1 MTLSSIWTRFLRTA
15 AILILAAAIALTR
28 INPDVSSALAA
39 WGATGI
45 LSSVALAGLKRKEGR
60 SVEARLLL
68 RFSLILLIAGSVAV
82 SADSAFHMLGYSSM
96 TASLFGLIGVAC
108 VILGCGAVVLSFLLP
123 QPGDKKDEYG
133 GLLPAQQSF
142 DGHIMKIQSRRK
154 SLRTSRLF
162 YQM

>member
-1 MTLSSIWTRFLRTA
+1 
-15 AILILAAAIALTR
+15 LILAAAIALTR

-123 QPGDKKDEYG
+123 LAIRKMNMGDFS
-133 GLLPAQQSF
+133 LPSNRS
-142 DGHIMKIQSRRK
+142 MVT
-154 SLRTSRLF
+154 L
-162 YQM
+162 

>member
-1 MTLSSIWTRFLRTA
+1 MLDLRAISTRFLPTVA
-15 AILILAAAIALTR
+15 VLILAAAIALTR
-28 INPDVSSALAA
+28 TNPDVSSALAA

-45 LSSVALAGLKRKEGR
+45 LSSVALAGLSRKEGR

-82 SADSAFHMLGYSSM
+82 SADSGFHMLGYSSM
-96 TASLFGLIGVAC
+96 TASLFGSIGIVC

-133 GLLPAQQSF
+133 GLLPAQQST
-142 DGHIMKIQSRRK
+142 DEHYENTIE
-154 SLRTSRLF
+154 T
-162 YQM
+162 